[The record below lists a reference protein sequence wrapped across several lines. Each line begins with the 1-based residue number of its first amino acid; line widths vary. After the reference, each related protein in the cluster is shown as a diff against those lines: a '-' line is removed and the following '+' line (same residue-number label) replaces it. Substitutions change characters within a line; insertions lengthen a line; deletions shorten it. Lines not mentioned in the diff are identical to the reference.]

1 MEKMPFIAGG
11 YTQEDWDILNGALI
25 DREFL
30 DDYCETPSDR
40 WQYITM
46 STKPDWLKRDETL
59 FK

>member
-1 MEKMPFIAGG
+1 MGKMPFIAGD

-40 WQYITM
+40 WEYITM
-46 STKPDWLKRDETL
+46 ITKPDWLKR
-59 FK
+59 